1 MEKDN
6 KGITLVELLI
16 AIAIS
21 AIIVGAATFFL
32 MTAHK
37 NYKEASASIDLQS
50 ETQILME
57 QMGTWIMEGN
67 RVNAESVTVGAA
79 KKDKLVIYQIPR
91 TITATDKASKRVIW
105 LSSSRKLYM
114 KKFTGI
120 NDPDLD
126 STDIDTNADEVQE
139 NCIGEY
145 VTGFVPSVDGAKV
158 SISLEMTQSKESYQ
172 IQNDFKVRNTL
183 R

>member
-6 KGITLVELLI
+6 RGITLVELLI

-21 AIIVGAATFFL
+21 SIIVGAATFFL

-37 NYKEASASIDLQS
+37 NYTEASASIDLQS

-57 QMGTWIMEGN
+57 QVGTWIMEGN
-67 RVNAESVTVGAA
+67 RVAVQPVTPGAA
-79 KKDKLVIYQIPR
+79 TKDKLVIYQIPR

-105 LSSSRKLYM
+105 LSASGKLYM

-120 NDPDLD
+120 SDPDLD
-126 STDIDTNADEVQE
+126 TTDIDISTDEIQE

-145 VTGFVPSVDGAKV
+145 VTKFVPSVDGAKV
-158 SISLEMTQSKESYQ
+158 GITFEMAQSKERYQ
-172 IQNDFKVRNTL
+172 VQNEFKVRNAL